1 MEAYNETV
9 IETEGSRDEWTVCTG
24 QMVWKNR
31 LAKLAKEYPDQVEHL
46 ITNLDGS
53 VVYHVPKAWVR
64 ISPPRRVTMSEEQKA
79 ISAERLRKYRESKA
93 ES

>member
-1 MEAYNETV
+1 MDAYNETV
-9 IETEGSRDEWTVCTG
+9 IETEGSRDHWTVCTG

-31 LAKLAKEYPDQVEHL
+31 LARLARENPEQVEHL

-53 VVYHVPKAWVR
+53 VVYHVPKAWVK
-64 ISPPRRVTMSEEQKA
+64 ISPPRKVNMSEEQKA
-79 ISAERLRKYRESKA
+79 ISAERLRRYRESKA

>member
-9 IETEGSRDEWTVCTG
+9 LEIEGSRDEWTVCTG

-31 LAKLAKEYPDQVEHL
+31 LAKLAKENPDQVEHL

-53 VVYHVPKAWVR
+53 VVYHVPKAWVK

-79 ISAERLRKYRESKA
+79 VSAERLRKYRESKT
-93 ES
+93 ER

>member
-9 IETEGSRDEWTVCTG
+9 LEIEGSRDEWTVCTG

-31 LAKLAKEYPDQVEHL
+31 LAKLAKEHPDDVKL
-46 ITNLDGS
+46 MITNLDGS
-53 VVYHVPKAWVR
+53 VVYHVPKSWVK

-79 ISAERLRKYRESKA
+79 ISAERLRKYRESKT
-93 ES
+93 EQ

>member
-1 MEAYNETV
+1 METYNETV
-9 IETEGSRDEWTVCTG
+9 IETEGNRDEWTVCTG

-31 LAKLAKEYPDQVEHL
+31 LAKLAKENPDDVEHL

-53 VVYHVPKAWVR
+53 VVYHVPKAWVK
-64 ISPPRRVTMSEEQKA
+64 ISPPRKVTMSDEQKA
-79 ISAERLRKYRESKA
+79 ISAERLRKYRESKT

>member
-9 IETEGSRDEWTVCTG
+9 LEIEGSRDEWTVCTG

-31 LAKLAKEYPDQVEHL
+31 LAKLAREHPDQVEHL

-53 VVYHVPKAWVR
+53 VVYHVPKAWVK
-64 ISPPRRVTMSEEQKA
+64 ISPPRKINMSEEQKA
-79 ISAERLRKYRESKA
+79 ASVERLRRYRESKT

>member
-9 IETEGSRDEWTVCTG
+9 LEIEGSRDEWTVCTG

-31 LAKLAKEYPDQVEHL
+31 LAKLARENPDDVKL
-46 ITNLDGS
+46 MITNLDGS
-53 VVYHVPKAWVR
+53 VVYHVPKAWVK

-79 ISAERLRKYRESKA
+79 MSAERLRKYRESKTQY
-93 ES
+93 

>member
-9 IETEGSRDEWTVCTG
+9 IETKGSRDEWTVCTG

-31 LAKLAKEYPDQVEHL
+31 LAKLAKENPDDVKL
-46 ITNLDGS
+46 MITNLDGS
-53 VVYHVPKAWVR
+53 VVYHVPRNWVK
-64 ISPPRRVTMSEEQKA
+64 ISPPRKVNMTDGQKA
-79 ISAERLRKYRESKA
+79 VAAERLRKYRESKT